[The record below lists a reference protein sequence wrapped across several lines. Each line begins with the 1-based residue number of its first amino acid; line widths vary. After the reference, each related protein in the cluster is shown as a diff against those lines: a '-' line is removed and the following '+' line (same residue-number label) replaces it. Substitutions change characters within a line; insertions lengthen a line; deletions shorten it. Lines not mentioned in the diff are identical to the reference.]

1 MLNILKNYSNEIRA
15 IIRLILFLVVI
26 TTMIPPPISDCSERY
41 EFWGQFIMGCLA
53 LIPFL
58 FLLENIAKL
67 RILALICGILGYAA
81 ICYIA
86 VSAWNMNIG
95 LTC

>member
-1 MLNILKNYSNEIRA
+1 
-15 IIRLILFLVVI
+15 
-26 TTMIPPPISDCSERY
+26 
-41 EFWGQFIMGCLA
+41 MGCLA

-58 FLLENIAKL
+58 FLLENTAKL